1 MTAVPPRRGGA
12 SVDAPTAAQIM
23 SLRAGGMIVADIAER
38 LNLPLGTVQIALKD
52 EPRRFKRGPESAPGP
67 SHRRAGSWS

>member
-1 MTAVPPRRGGA
+1 
-12 SVDAPTAAQIM
+12 
-23 SLRAGGMIVADIAER
+23 MIVADIAER